1 MANSTY
7 KATAITA
14 VATILASLIAVGG
27 PVIIRKLLPEPEAPP
42 AYDLS
47 TAPRAV
53 ESFRA
58 ACKARDLEG
67 LETITSQR
75 IQTKIHTEGKTIND
89 YLPQWIDN
97 VQSIVSVGGT
107 EPLETTEDGESTTQ
121 VKVKYRKPDGE
132 LKDGEVSVRT
142 EQGQWKFDDK

>member
-1 MANSTY
+1 MPNSSY

-14 VATILASLIAVGG
+14 VATILASLIAVVG
-27 PVIIRKLLPEPEAPP
+27 PIIIRKLLPEPQAPP

-47 TAPRAV
+47 TAPNAV

-67 LETITSQR
+67 LEIIISQKV
-75 IQTKIHTEGKTIND
+75 QTKIQTEGKTLND

-97 VQSIVSVGGT
+97 FKSIVAVGGT
-107 EPLETTEDGESTTQ
+107 EPLETTDDGESTTQ
-121 VKVKYRKPDGE
+121 VKVKYRKPNGE
-132 LKDGEVSVRT
+132 LKDGEASVRT
-142 EQGQWKFDDK
+142 EQGQWKFDD

>member
-1 MANSTY
+1 MSNSTY

-47 TAPRAV
+47 TAPNAV

-58 ACKARDLEG
+58 ACKAHDIEG
-67 LETITSQR
+67 LSIITSQR
-75 IQTKIHTEGKTIND
+75 LQIKIRTEGKTIND

-97 VQSIVSVGGT
+97 ISSIVSVGGT
-107 EPLETTEDGESTTQ
+107 EPLEPTDDGEAKTQ
-121 VKVKYRKPDGE
+121 VKVRYRNPNGG
-132 LKDGEVSVRT
+132 LKDGEISVCT